1 MLTLFLLFATLIALW
16 GGLVHRHGPIPAEQP
31 ASEQPA

>member
-16 GGLVHRHGPIPAEQP
+16 GGLAHRQGPAPAEQHG
-31 ASEQPA
+31 SEQPA